1 MYSPFRMYNVCMA
14 MMVYSTVVG
23 IESSSHLI
31 SGNVLYL
38 VRTRLIVGVGSRSIT
53 GSLREVLSNHGWR
66 GLWRGN
72 GINAFRSAPLQAIE
86 LSTFE
91 FIKNALKSA
100 QKRWAIEGP
109 PQVNVMGQ
117 VVKLNVGWVPPSM
130 LAGAVAGVVSTISC
144 YPLEVLKVH
153 TSLTLF
159 QPDHSRIE
167 VLLGSFFHVL

>member
-1 MYSPFRMYNVCMA
+1 M
-14 MMVYSTVVG
+14 
-23 IESSSHLI
+23 
-31 SGNVLYL
+31 
-38 VRTRLIVGVGSRSIT
+38 GVGSRSIT

-72 GINAFRSAPLQAIE
+72 GINAFRSAPVQAIE

-100 QKRWAIEGP
+100 HKRWAIEGP

-153 TSLTLF
+153 TYITISTPSIPTLL
-159 QPDHSRIE
+159 QPNHSRIE
-167 VLLGSFFHVL
+167 LLYQV

>member
-1 MYSPFRMYNVCMA
+1 MSCVFF
-14 MMVYSTVVG
+14 
-23 IESSSHLI
+23 
-31 SGNVLYL
+31 
-38 VRTRLIVGVGSRSIT
+38 RTRLIVGVGSRSIT

-72 GINAFRSAPLQAIE
+72 GINAFRSAPVQAIE

-100 QKRWAIEGP
+100 HKRWAIEGP

-130 LAGAVAGVVSTISC
+130 LAGAVAGVVSTVSC

-153 TSLTLF
+153 TYITISTPLIPTFL
-159 QPDHSRIE
+159 QPNHSRIE
-167 VLLGSFFHVL
+167 LFYQV